1 MYGSRGGKS
10 RGSGAGRVGGRV
22 DDLLH
27 YEAIS
32 SLIALGM
39 GNSGM
44 QMQKVPS
51 SAEST

>member
-1 MYGSRGGKS
+1 MKGREGKAE
-10 RGSGAGRVGGRV
+10 RRDGGRV